1 MRRIKIMSSI
11 IPVVF
16 TLIGILK
23 YKGVKDTDYLIHVLV
38 CLILSISLYFMTY
51 YLMKN
56 KE

>member
-11 IPVVF
+11 VPVVF